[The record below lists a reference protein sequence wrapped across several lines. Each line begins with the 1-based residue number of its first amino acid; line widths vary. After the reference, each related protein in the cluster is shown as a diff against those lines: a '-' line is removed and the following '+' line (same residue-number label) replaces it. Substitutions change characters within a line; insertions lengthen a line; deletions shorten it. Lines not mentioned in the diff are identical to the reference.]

1 MRTRLLFIYID
12 ILQIEFMKR
21 LLIFALSLVT
31 LCLTVEARS
40 YRIEDVPNV
49 QLADRTRF
57 VSNPDAILSAEAVRA
72 IDEVCFSLK
81 ERGIAEV
88 AVVALKEIEP
98 ADSFDFAVS
107 LFESWGV
114 GDDKLDNGLGILLVE
129 DLREVRFV
137 TGYGLEGVL
146 PDALC
151 YRLQQQYMIPYFRA
165 GDYSQG
171 MVEGVVAIDKLLSG
185 EDLPIAEG
193 DDEAEAMAVA
203 LVFTLLCVVLPI
215 VMIIAAE
222 RQKSKCPKCGKH
234 TLRVVDSNDMV
245 DTNGLIIKVETLR
258 CTNCGAEQ
266 TRTKRND
273 HNRRGG
279 GGVIFFPMG
288 GFGGTR
294 GGGFGGG
301 FGGGGFGGGSF
312 GGGGSS
318 SSW

>member
-1 MRTRLLFIYID
+1 
-12 ILQIEFMKR
+12 MKR
-21 LLIFALSLVT
+21 LLIFVLLLVA

-57 VSNPDAILSAEAVRA
+57 VANPDGILSAEAVRV

-98 ADSFDFAVS
+98 ADSFEFAVS

-151 YRLQQQYMIPYFRA
+151 YRLQQQYMIPFFRM

-203 LVFTLLCVVLPI
+203 LIFTLLCVVLPI
-215 VMIIAAE
+215 VMIIVAE
-222 RQKSKCPKCGKH
+222 RQRSKCPKCGKH
-234 TLRVVDSNDMV
+234 TLRVVDSNDIV

-258 CTNCGAEQ
+258 CMNCGAEH

-273 HNRRGG
+273 QNRRGG
-279 GGVIFFPMG
+279 GGFIFFPMG
-288 GFGGTR
+288 GFGGGR
-294 GGGFGGG
+294 GGGFGGGG

>member
-1 MRTRLLFIYID
+1 
-12 ILQIEFMKR
+12 MKR

>member
-1 MRTRLLFIYID
+1 
-12 ILQIEFMKR
+12 MKR

-288 GFGGTR
+288 GFGGSR

>member
-1 MRTRLLFIYID
+1 
-12 ILQIEFMKR
+12 MKR

-294 GGGFGGG
+294 GGSFGGG